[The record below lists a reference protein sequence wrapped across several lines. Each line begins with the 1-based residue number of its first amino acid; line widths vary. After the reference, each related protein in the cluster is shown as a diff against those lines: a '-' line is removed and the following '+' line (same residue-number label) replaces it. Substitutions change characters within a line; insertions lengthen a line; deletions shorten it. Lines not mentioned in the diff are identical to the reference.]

1 MVNKVEHYFY
11 TVLGSKLM
19 IKIFTLL
26 REGSGFKNCRKCR
39 TKKKLYLSART
50 SKNHARRKMI
60 SLDREFVTGYL
71 ESPATGSNTLRVK
84 LEAHPTL

>member
-26 REGSGFKNCRKCR
+26 REGSGFKNCRKCK
-39 TKKKLYLSART
+39 TKKTKELYLSART
-50 SKNHARRKMI
+50 SKNHARRKKT
-60 SLDREFVTGYL
+60 SLDRACYWVF
-71 ESPATGSNTLRVK
+71 RVSSYW
-84 LEAHPTL
+84 

>member
-26 REGSGFKNCRKCR
+26 REGNGFENCRKCK
-39 TKKKLYLSART
+39 TKKK
-50 SKNHARRKMI
+50 KK
-60 SLDREFVTGYL
+60 
-71 ESPATGSNTLRVK
+71 K
-84 LEAHPTL
+84 LNFICLPEHPKTMQGAK